1 MTNGLASG
9 EARRSMAYP
18 EVSNAEA
25 PEVSNAECQSLASA
39 LDTSG
44 YAVLRQAFDPAQAAA
59 ALAALSQPGGLLVR
73 DAVWMRN
80 SERIAQVL
88 ELDDIFGEILSL
100 LPAEV
105 EASLTDVLGAEW
117 LLGSFHAL
125 VLHPEPALNA
135 SEHDRII
142 ASHLH
147 SDYPYGHATPF
158 HGGSATSRAPQWP
171 PTMQLLWMLTE
182 FTEENGA
189 TLVLPGSHADAAIP
203 QRGRADDSARFRNG
217 AVAVTGRAGDLLVY
231 SGQLWHSVGLNFGA
245 APRAALIGQ
254 VLPLHMARAAA
265 ISTQSR
271 IGLARCF
278 PSTWRPWRRTRGRCR
293 CACSDASPPRR
304 AATSASAG
312 STSSR
317 ASSGSRRCRAALWAR
332 CASSPT
338 HWSRATRRRTTRASS
353 GSRWSC

>member
-105 EASLTDVLGAEW
+105 ATAAGRGRDVRGVDLPRSGDLGLAAP
-117 LLGSFHAL
+117 GGQKL
-125 VLHPEPALNA
+125 VRW
-135 SEHDRII
+135 S
-142 ASHLH
+142 
-147 SDYPYGHATPF
+147 
-158 HGGSATSRAPQWP
+158 
-171 PTMQLLWMLTE
+171 
-182 FTEENGA
+182 
-189 TLVLPGSHADAAIP
+189 ADA
-203 QRGRADDSARFRNG
+203 RFE
-217 AVAVTGRAGDLLVY
+217 L
-231 SGQLWHSVGLNFGA
+231 
-245 APRAALIGQ
+245 
-254 VLPLHMARAAA
+254 
-265 ISTQSR
+265 
-271 IGLARCF
+271 
-278 PSTWRPWRRTRGRCR
+278 
-293 CACSDASPPRR
+293 PRR
-304 AATSASAG
+304 K
-312 STSSR
+312 
-317 ASSGSRRCRAALWAR
+317 
-332 CASSPT
+332 
-338 HWSRATRRRTTRASS
+338 
-353 GSRWSC
+353 